1 MTDKLQRECI
11 EAASN
16 TNSTHTAYPIHDA
29 TYGYVCR
36 DRETEGVLTL
46 WLRDQ
51 VGPCIE
57 KKKTEEDTDD
67 LAEDNSPCFSG
78 MLFSFLDP
86 AWLDEIVLTREY
98 SFRLL

>member
-1 MTDKLQRECI
+1 VIVDLTDKSQRECI
-11 EAASN
+11 EAAS
-16 TNSTHTAYPIHDA
+16 SAYPIHAA
-29 TYGYVCR
+29 TYGHVCR
-36 DRETEGVLTL
+36 DRETEGEIIV

-78 MLFSFLDP
+78 MVSSFGD
-86 AWLDEIVLTREY
+86 R
-98 SFRLL
+98 RLMMVY